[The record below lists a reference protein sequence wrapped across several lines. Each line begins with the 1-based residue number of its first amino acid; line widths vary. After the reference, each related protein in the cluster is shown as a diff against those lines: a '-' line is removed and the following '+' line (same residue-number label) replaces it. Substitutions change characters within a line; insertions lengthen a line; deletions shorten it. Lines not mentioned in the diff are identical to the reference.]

1 MLDAD
6 FAWPLWEQTATSEPF
21 TLADPHAGI
30 EDCVI
35 STVARPVCFGFAPAR
50 ANGGAVLVCAGGGY
64 TKLVIGKE
72 GVEIARWL
80 TGLGFHAFVLAHRFA
95 NAEFGAQAPVDDAM
109 EAMRLIR
116 ARGVAMGIGHVG
128 ALGLSSGGHLAAS
141 LAAAYPDGWRAPAST
156 HAGFASCPDFLI
168 VGYAPVSTNAV
179 GRTVVDGKAP
189 LIPPE
194 KQALYDA
201 VQPDVQLAADPPPA
215 FLFYS
220 ANDAVVPLE
229 NGRRLQAAFGARAEL
244 HVFADA
250 PHGFALRTPDILA
263 GRWPVL
269 CEAWLR
275 RIGELPV

>member
-6 FAWPLWEQTATSEPF
+6 FAWPLWEQTATGEPF
-21 TLADPHAGI
+21 TLADPRARI

-35 STVARPVCFGFAPAR
+35 SAVAHPVCLGFAPAR
-50 ANGGAVLVCAGGGY
+50 ANGGAVLICAGGGY

-80 TGLGFHAFVLAHRFA
+80 TGLGFHAFVLAHRFP
-95 NAEFGAQAPVDDAM
+95 NAEFGAQAPVDDAI
-109 EAMRLIR
+109 EAMRLVR
-116 ARGVAMGIGHVG
+116 ARGFARVG

-141 LAAAYPDGWRAPAST
+141 LGASYPDTWRAPASA
-156 HAGFASCPDFLI
+156 HAGFASRPDFLI
-168 VGYAPVSTNAV
+168 VGYAPISTNAV

-189 LIPPE
+189 LLPAE

-201 VQPDVQLAADPPPA
+201 VEPDAQLASEPPPA
-215 FLFYS
+215 FIFYS
-220 ANDAVVPLE
+220 ANDPVVPVE
-229 NGRRLQAAFGARAEL
+229 NAHRLQTAFAARGGDAEL
-244 HVFADA
+244 HIFADA
-250 PHGFALRTPDILA
+250 PHGFALRIPGIPA
-263 GRWPVL
+263 GRWPML